1 MLKMKPFV
9 IEAMIGL
16 FLAPVI
22 SAAAQNLQS
31 PQVDI
36 VAPADPDI
44 SVQRIGTAPGN
55 LSEVRASL
63 LPYRIMLTNNTD
75 RDIVGLAV
83 TWTPEGGQ
91 PFGMQSESFGSTTK
105 SPIVPARGQAILT
118 PDGFQRADLIQR
130 GARMMP
136 PARPHPALEAAYH
149 ATINIDA
156 IIFDGGLVIGP
167 DKTGL
172 VDSINARAEAIARI
186 SQTVRS
192 AMKDGK
198 DVTATLQAM
207 VPPRSSFETD
217 KVTNWMQF
225 YVGQLLH
232 PPVRDRDWI
241 LMEMESLP
249 KPPTF
254 IRK

>member
-1 MLKMKPFV
+1 MEKLDCGIGCPYMWRVRQKPHNM
-9 IEAMIGL
+9 E
-16 FLAPVI
+16 
-22 SAAAQNLQS
+22 QS
-31 PQVDI
+31 
-36 VAPADPDI
+36 
-44 SVQRIGTAPGN
+44 GKTGC
-55 LSEVRASL
+55 LC
-63 LPYRIMLTNNTD
+63 Y
-75 RDIVGLAV
+75 
-83 TWTPEGGQ
+83 
-91 PFGMQSESFGSTTK
+91 
-105 SPIVPARGQAILT
+105 
-118 PDGFQRADLIQR
+118 
-130 GARMMP
+130 
-136 PARPHPALEAAYH
+136 RPHPALETAH
-149 ATINIDA
+149 HVTINVDA
-156 IIFDGGLVIGP
+156 VIFDDGLVIGP

-207 VPPRSSFETD
+207 VPPRSPFETD

-232 PPVRDRDWI
+232 PPVHAPAGRDRDWI

-249 KPPTF
+249 NPPMF